1 MATAFAAVPHAE
13 DRTMLRNI
21 SWETYVRLCH
31 ENQSRATQMAYFE
44 GDLEIMTVG
53 MLHEQAKGRIHSM
66 VDAIAEALD
75 IDIEDIGQHTYQ
87 HLRKKIGFEADL
99 SYYVT
104 GLAAL
109 RSKTKLNLV
118 NDPPPNLVVDVDIS
132 RSSQRKLLMYAALGI
147 REVWRCEGLH
157 LRFYRLRG
165 KEYKA
170 SRTSILGGVSAA
182 FLTQLLAESWQMTRP
197 KWLKHVRK
205 SVAAE

>member
-1 MATAFAAVPHAE
+1 MATAFVAVPHAE
-13 DRTMLRNI
+13 NRTILRDI
-21 SWETYVRLCH
+21 SWDTYVRLCD

-53 MLHEQAKGRIHSM
+53 MLHEQAKGRIHWM
-66 VDAIAEALD
+66 VGAIAEAMD

-109 RSKTKLNLV
+109 RSKTRLNLV
-118 NDPPPNLVVDVDIS
+118 DDPPPDLVVEVDVS
-132 RSSQRKLLMYAALGI
+132 RNSQRKLLMYAALGI
-147 REVWRCEGLH
+147 REVWRCEGFQ

-170 SRTSILGGVSAA
+170 SRTSILGDVSAA
-182 FLTQLLAESWQMTRP
+182 LLTQLLADSWQMTRP
-197 KWLKHVRK
+197 KWLKHIRK
-205 SVAAE
+205 SVAAK